1 MKLLALAFSLLLA
14 PVAGLVAW
22 QAGSFSQPAQ
32 FWQALPFA
40 WPALAIGSWILLAWL
55 LRIPLA
61 GRPGVVPWT
70 AVSKFFHWVMALSI
84 LGTTALMYY
93 MVNMGDLA
101 TDTVLRA
108 EYSRL
113 LRLHKS
119 LGLLVLFLVVLR
131 FAWNRIHPRP
141 PLPAGISPAQRSS
154 ALGAHH
160 ALYALMLCVPL
171 VGWTASMTY
180 GARTSFF
187 GLFEMPVWL
196 PKSEKWVAILQP
208 AHIYMARGLLALV
221 GIHLA
226 AALWHHFGKR
236 DATLV
241 QMLPGKPRR
250 GR

>member
-113 LRLHKS
+113 LRVHKS

-141 PLPAGISPAQRSS
+141 PLPAGISPAEGNSELARRRLGALASS
-154 ALGAHH
+154 AYLAGSCSLVLIHAKNRVRNANVRSKLLRRAGAYQSD
-160 ALYALMLCVPL
+160 LLD
-171 VGWTASMTY
+171 
-180 GARTSFF
+180 
-187 GLFEMPVWL
+187 
-196 PKSEKWVAILQP
+196 
-208 AHIYMARGLLALV
+208 ARGV
-221 GIHLA
+221 
-226 AALWHHFGKR
+226 R
-236 DATLV
+236 S
-241 QMLPGKPRR
+241 
-250 GR
+250 

>member
-119 LGLLVLFLVVLR
+119 LGLLVLLL
-131 FAWNRIHPRP
+131 IMMIP
-141 PLPAGISPAQRSS
+141 PMPSPASRSPPPSCSTGTTRWSTPGRPSSS
-154 ALGAHH
+154 ATTI
-160 ALYALMLCVPL
+160 P
-171 VGWTASMTY
+171 S
-180 GARTSFF
+180 
-187 GLFEMPVWL
+187 
-196 PKSEKWVAILQP
+196 
-208 AHIYMARGLLALV
+208 
-221 GIHLA
+221 
-226 AALWHHFGKR
+226 
-236 DATLV
+236 
-241 QMLPGKPRR
+241 RR
-250 GR
+250 SA